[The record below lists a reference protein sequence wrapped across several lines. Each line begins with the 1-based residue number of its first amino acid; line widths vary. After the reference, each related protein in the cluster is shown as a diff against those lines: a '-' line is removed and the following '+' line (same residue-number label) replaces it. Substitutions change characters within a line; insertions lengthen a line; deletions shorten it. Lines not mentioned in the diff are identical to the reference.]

1 MTDFMKLARRRGM
14 VPDWVWYQTNG
25 KSAQDNYA
33 KQRENNLEKIQARI
47 DAENEIPQFIFISEV
62 KMK

>member
-1 MTDFMKLARRRGM
+1 MELARKLGK
-14 VPDWVWYQTNG
+14 VPDWVWYQING
-25 KSAQDNYA
+25 KSAQDNYT
-33 KQRENNLEKIQARI
+33 KQRENNLEKIQAKI

>member
-1 MTDFMKLARRRGM
+1 MELARKVGK

-25 KSAQDNYA
+25 KSAYDNYA

>member
-1 MTDFMKLARRRGM
+1 MELTRKLGK

-33 KQRENNLEKIQARI
+33 KQRENNLEKIQAKI